1 VTDLDPS
8 DHTVENLEGELED
21 VDDPDVLESIREA
34 EIGGKDRK
42 TAKKAI
48 QDRLDSLE
56 DEGVIPDEEE
66 ADEKGGDDTS
76 TYEEEG
82 NADAEPEEADADEE
96 DEAEEDEAEEDEG
109 EEEEDDGLDH
119 PTADKRH
126 VRALQGGTYRD
137 MWVYCENHDGEL
149 LDVSREMLGK
159 ARDLVD
165 QYNDDY
171 EEDERVVAVLVGS
184 DVADLA
190 DEAIAYGAD
199 VAIYHEDDR
208 LERFRHKPYTEI
220 VADMA
225 RADGEWRDYDKPR
238 YVQFPATNNGRDI
251 SAQVQA
257 ELDSGLAS
265 DCNELFIEDELISN
279 PVKTGTPG
287 EKVDFERILHM
298 KRPDFSGFEWS
309 TILCI
314 DNPGRDFHPQGC
326 SVIPGSFPIPEHDD
340 EREGHI
346 VEHDIELG
354 DDWFRVDVTGWEELD
369 SGVDLSGHDVVVALG
384 RGIGD
389 DPTRG
394 IELGLELC
402 ETFEDAA
409 LGLSRGVVTAS
420 YQLEG
425 HVDEYVAEE
434 RQIGETGQ
442 VVEPPLYIAAGISGA
457 IQHKVGM
464 NESDTIVAINTDPEA
479 QIKDFSDYFIVGDLF
494 EEIPRLIEALKAGEL
509 PDAVAAADGGKDD

>member
-1 VTDLDPS
+1 MADFDPS
-8 DHTVENLEGELED
+8 DHTVKDLKGELEGI
-21 VDDPDVLESIREA
+21 DDPDTLESIREA

-42 TAKKAI
+42 TAKKAV
-48 QDRLDSLE
+48 QDRLDALKE
-56 DEGVIPDEEE
+56 EGVIPDEDEAEAESEE
-66 ADEKGGDDTS
+66 DATS
-76 TYEEEG
+76 SYEEEA
-82 NADAEPEEADADEE
+82 NADAEPEDIEADEE
-96 DEAEEDEAEEDEG
+96 EEDE

-126 VRALQGGTYRD
+126 IRALNGGTYRD

-149 LDVSREMLGK
+149 LDVSKEMLGK
-159 ARDLVD
+159 ARDLMD
-165 QYNDDY
+165 KHNDDY
-171 EEDERVVAVLVGS
+171 DAEERVVAVLVGN
-184 DVADLA
+184 DVANLA
-190 DEAIAYGAD
+190 EEAIAYGAD
-199 VAIYHEDDR
+199 VSIYHEDDR

-225 RADGEWRDYDKPR
+225 RTDGEWRDYDKPR
-238 YVQFPATNNGRDI
+238 YFQFPATNNGRDI
-251 SAQVQA
+251 SALVQA

-265 DCNELFIEDELISN
+265 DCNELFIENELISN

-314 DNPGRDFHPQGC
+314 DNPDRDFHPQGC
-326 SVIPGSFPIPEHDD
+326 SVIPGSFPIPEFDD
-340 EREGHI
+340 EREGEVVGHGL
-346 VEHDIELG
+346 EL
-354 DDWFRVDVTGWEELD
+354 DDEWFRVDVTGWEALD
-369 SGVDLSGHDVVVALG
+369 SGVDLTGRDVIVALG

-389 DPTRG
+389 DPTKG

-402 ETFEDAA
+402 DQFEDAD

-420 YQLEG
+420 YQVAG
-425 HVDEYVAEE
+425 HVEDYVAEE

-442 VVEPPLYIAAGISGA
+442 IVEPKLYIAAGISGA

-464 NESDTIVAINTDPEA
+464 DESDTIITINTDPDA
-479 QIKDFSDYFIVGDLF
+479 TIKDFSDYFIVGDLF
-494 EEIPRLIEALKAGEL
+494 EEIPRLIEALESGEL
-509 PDAVAAADGGKDD
+509 PGVQAAADGGGD